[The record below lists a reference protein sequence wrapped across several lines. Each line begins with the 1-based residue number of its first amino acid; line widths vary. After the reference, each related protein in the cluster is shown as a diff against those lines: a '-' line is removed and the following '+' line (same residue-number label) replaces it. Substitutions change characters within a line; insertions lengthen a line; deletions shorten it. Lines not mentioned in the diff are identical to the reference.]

1 MASQYRWQIRPET
14 PAKRDQLARDLRVR
28 PITAQLLVNRGI
40 ETLQEGRDVLSPSL
54 KTLPDPTRLPDFDA
68 AIAALQRVIESKGE
82 CPVLIH
88 GDYDVDGTCGSVLLY
103 RLLKMLGVE
112 VSIFLPDRVRDGYS
126 FGENSLKAIHDSK
139 SRLVIAVDNGTT
151 AVEPLRQLAEA
162 GIEVLVV
169 DHHLAG
175 AELPPC
181 TALLN
186 PWVGADADDPI
197 FPYFCGTGVAYLLAW
212 GLLRHLHGDGQLP
225 EHHRRFLFD
234 ALGFVAIATLA
245 DAMQLKGPNRPLV
258 RRGLETLPTSSF
270 VGLQALCKVLS
281 LKNPSPS
288 DVAYRIA
295 PHLNAAGRMG
305 RTEIAFDLLAA
316 TDPNQARKLAESLR
330 DLNRER
336 QDVQA
341 AEQLALEAQVEIQRE
356 RGDQVLFAG
365 RSDAVFGVLGI
376 VAARFH
382 ETSGLPTLLWAE
394 CSPGIARGSARGPE
408 GVNLVELMDAA
419 APFFHGY
426 GGHAQ
431 AAGFHFDP
439 ARADE
444 LGAALRAA
452 ANKLPPAPPPT
463 LTIDCEVQPQEITL
477 PTLDEF
483 NLLEPFGQGFVTPLF
498 CATDLKLCAP
508 VQFMGADGRHVALR
522 LEKNGVTVR
531 VLAWS
536 MADRLSHL
544 QVGDQLDVVFESM
557 VNHFRGRRNAEWTLR
572 DVRSSST
579 AATTLATP

>member
-1 MASQYRWQIRPET
+1 MASLYRWQIQPET

-40 ETLQEGRDVLSPSL
+40 ETLEQGRDILSPSL
-54 KTLPDPTRLPDFDA
+54 KSLPDPTRLPDFDA
-68 AIAALQRVIESKGE
+68 AIAALLRVIQAEGN

-112 VSIFLPDRVRDGYS
+112 VNIFLPDRVRDGYS
-126 FGENSLKAIHDSK
+126 FGENSLKAIQDSN

-151 AVEPLRQLAEA
+151 AIEPLRQLAAA

-175 AELPPC
+175 AELPAC

-186 PWVGADADDPI
+186 PWVNPDPANPI
-197 FPYFCGTGVAYLLAW
+197 FPHFCGTGVAYLLAW
-212 GLLRHLHGDGQLP
+212 GLLRHIHGDGQLP
-225 EHHRRFLFD
+225 EHHRRFLYD
-234 ALGFVAIATLA
+234 ALGFVAVATLA
-245 DAMQLKGPNRPLV
+245 DAMQLKGPNRPMV

-270 VGLQALCKVLS
+270 VGLKALCEVLS

-288 DVAYRIA
+288 DVAFRIA

-305 RTEIAFDLLAA
+305 RTEIAFHLLAA
-316 TDPNQARKLAESLR
+316 TEPAEARKLAESLR

-341 AEQLALEAQVEIQRE
+341 AEQLALEAQIEIQRE
-356 RGDQVLFAG
+356 RGDRVLFAG
-365 RSDAVFGVLGI
+365 RNEAVFGVLGI

-394 CSPGIARGSARGPE
+394 CQPGIARGSARGPE
-408 GVNLVELMDAA
+408 GVNLVQLMDAA

-439 ARADE
+439 AHAE
-444 LGAALRAA
+444 QLSEALRAA
-452 ANKLPPAPPPT
+452 ADKLPQAPPPT
-463 LTIDCEVQPQEITL
+463 LRIDCEIQPQEITL

-483 NLLEPFGQGFVTPLF
+483 NLLEPFGQGFATPLF
-498 CATDLKLCAP
+498 CATQLNLCAP
-508 VQFMGADGRHVALR
+508 PQFMGTDGRHVALR
-522 LEKNGVTVR
+522 FEKNGVTVR

-544 QVGDQLDVVFESM
+544 QVGDQLDLVFETM
-557 VNHFRGRRNAEWTLR
+557 VNHFRGRRSVEWTLR
-572 DVRSSST
+572 DIRSSS
-579 AATTLATP
+579 ATPTSCST